1 MREVVV
7 VMRTRTRRKRRLGR
21 KLTLLIVLVL
31 RRGSEVQAAGA
42 GMIGGEVVKSKT
54 NSKISRKPA
63 MSGLLFFWRIFLMN
77 IGIGLSMG
85 MVLDIVLAQV
95 LALILGLVL
104 GEFITV

>member
-1 MREVVV
+1 
-7 VMRTRTRRKRRLGR
+7 
-21 KLTLLIVLVL
+21 
-31 RRGSEVQAAGA
+31 
-42 GMIGGEVVKSKT
+42 
-54 NSKISRKPA
+54 

-104 GEFITV
+104 GEFITVLMSKRRRGTRNVN